1 MRPLL
6 ITLFLLLMPGLAAA
20 EVPARAIGAVLGVDG
35 VQRVEIVAGGYFFD
49 PFHLTVKVDTPVEL
63 RIRKEGGITPHNI
76 VLRAPEA
83 GIEFDEDLSNTPKII
98 RFTPT
103 RAGTYPFYCSKRL
116 LLLQSHRDRGMEGVL
131 EVVD

>member
-1 MRPLL
+1 MRALFM
-6 ITLFLLLMPGLAAA
+6 ILFLLLMPGLAAT
-20 EVPARAIGAVLGVDG
+20 EGPARAIVALVDVDG
-35 VQRVEIVAGGYFFD
+35 VQRVEMVAGGYFFD

-63 RIRKEGGITPHNI
+63 SIRKEGGITPHNI

-83 GIEFDEDLSNTPKII
+83 GIEFDEDLSSTPKII

-103 RAGTYPFYCSKRL
+103 RTGTYPFYCSKRL